1 MTTVGKFN
9 TLIVDNLCTEIGQAE
24 LTTVGDAEHNYRM
37 RLLSSEI
44 INWKIDN
51 KFEDHPLVRS
61 LSNVVDELLRRKG
74 PLDRKVSQQLREEY
88 TKNLC
93 DTMKCFSYQHF
104 KFLVS
109 VQEEEYDNVF
119 PDWSLR
125 IAQAAIGDIQI
136 LNRKWDTYCHVLSP
150 HVFFLPNMLEA
161 AIATNQ
167 VDTVD
172 KILEFLVTYIEA
184 EWDVGTRVDVK
195 IIAQALGQALRVAVR
210 LSKDTSGFKI
220 IDFFRNHWDRSG
232 KWVRWALI
240 NEIYDDCIEY
250 RNSTLFPT
258 IFYWKEEEDLLPTN
272 TGQWTQMDMSGFKHI
287 MNSSASTN
295 FLRCIIHKG
304 ILNPHRVEDIG
315 LYGYHNKS
323 ESPLW
328 IALSVRNYKFA
339 KRLID
344 AGANIDE
351 KLPGSG
357 GTTAYLQAREE
368 RKGDDQYFLLL
379 WGADF
384 RELKHHG
391 RPWAPGEK
399 EAKPLIQT
407 KSGSSVAFKDREPQG
422 KRTRG
427 DIWDDFW
434 MFGD

>member
-88 TKNLC
+88 TKKLC
-93 DTMKCFSYQHF
+93 DTMKGFSYQHF

-109 VQEEEYDNVF
+109 VEEEDYDNVF

-125 IAQAAIGDIQI
+125 IAQAAIGDIPV

-195 IIAQALGQALRVAVR
+195 IIAQALGEALRVAVR
-210 LSKDTSGFKI
+210 SSKDTIGFKI
-220 IDFFRNHWDRSG
+220 IDFLRNHWRRSG
-232 KWVRWALI
+232 KWVRQVLI
-240 NEIYDDCIEY
+240 NKIYDDCIEY
-250 RNSTLFPT
+250 GNSALFPT
-258 IFYWKEEEDLLPTN
+258 IFYWKEKEELPLTN
-272 TGQWTQMDMSGFKHI
+272 TDPWIKMDKSDFKHI

-295 FLRCIIHKG
+295 FLRRIIHKG
-304 ILNPHRVEDIG
+304 ILRLRHIEDG
-315 LYGYHNKS
+315 LYGHIKRS
-323 ESPLW
+323 ETSLW
-328 IALSVRNYKFA
+328 IAFSARKYKFA

-351 KLPGSG
+351 KMPGY
-357 GTTAYLQAREE
+357 TTAYLQARVE
-368 RKGDDQYFLLL
+368 RKGDDQYYLLL

-384 RELKHHG
+384 RGLKHLG
-391 RPWAPGEK
+391 SPWAPGEK
-399 EAKPLIQT
+399 ETKPRIIPR
-407 KSGSSVAFKDREPQG
+407 SGSSVAFEDWEPG
-422 KRTRG
+422 KRRRR
-427 DIWDDFW
+427 DSWDDY
-434 MFGD
+434 

>member
-1 MTTVGKFN
+1 LTTVGKFN

-24 LTTVGDAEHNYRM
+24 LTTIGDAEHNYRM

-51 KFEDHPLVRS
+51 KFEDHPLVRN

-74 PLDRKVSQQLREEY
+74 PFDRKVSQQLREEY
-88 TKNLC
+88 TKKLC
-93 DTMKCFSYQHF
+93 DTMKGFSYQHF

-109 VQEEEYDNVF
+109 VQEEDYDNVF

-125 IAQAAIGDIQI
+125 IAQAAMGDIEV

-167 VDTVD
+167 VGTVD

-184 EWDVGTRVDVK
+184 EWDIGTRVDVK
-195 IIAQALGQALRVAVR
+195 IIAQALGEALRVAVR
-210 LSKDTSGFKI
+210 LSKDTIGFKI
-220 IDFFRNHWDRSG
+220 IDFLRNHWNRSG

-240 NEIYDDCIEY
+240 NKIYDDCIEY
-250 RNSTLFPT
+250 GNSALFPT
-258 IFYWKEEEDLLPTN
+258 IFYRKEQEELPLTN
-272 TGQWTQMDMSGFKHI
+272 TGPWIKMDKSDFKHI
-287 MNSSASTN
+287 MHSSASTN
-295 FLRCIIHKG
+295 FLRRIIHKG
-304 ILNPHRVEDIG
+304 ILNLHRVEDIN
-315 LYGYHNKS
+315 LYNYHHGS
-323 ESPLW
+323 ERPLW
-328 IALSVRNYKFA
+328 IALSARKYKFA

-368 RKGDDQYFLLL
+368 RKGDDQYYLLL

-384 RELKHHG
+384 RQLKYHG
-391 RPWAPGEK
+391 RPWAAGEK
-399 EAKPLIQT
+399 EAKPWIET
-407 KSGSSVAFKDREPQG
+407 KSGSSVAFKDWEPG
-422 KRTRG
+422 KRRRRR
-427 DIWDDFW
+427 DSWDDY
-434 MFGD
+434 